1 MSKSSEAAL
10 GVVIGYLLL
19 ISFSA
24 LFVMFLWYWVIV
36 AIFALPVIDYWL
48 ALGLYLLCG
57 ILFKGYSTKD
67 K

>member
-1 MSKSSEAAL
+1 MSKSNEAAL

-19 ISFSA
+19 IAFSA
-24 LFVMFLWYWVIV
+24 LFVMLLWNWVIV

-57 ILFKGYSTKD
+57 ILFKSYSTKD